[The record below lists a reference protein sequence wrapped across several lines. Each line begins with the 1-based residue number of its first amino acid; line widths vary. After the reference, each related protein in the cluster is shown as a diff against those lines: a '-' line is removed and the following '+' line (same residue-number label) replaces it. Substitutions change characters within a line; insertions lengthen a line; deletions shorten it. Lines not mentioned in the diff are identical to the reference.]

1 MDMLYYHNE
10 ITGDWT
16 DSHKKAVAWYNYGY
30 AVELNKVD
38 PETGALE
45 KCAEWVWQKSKCPPG
60 GDMKMSFPGG
70 HFRQITQY
78 TCGRH
83 CA

>member
-16 DSHKKAVAWYNYGY
+16 DSHKKAVAWYNDGY

-45 KCAEWVWQKSKCPPG
+45 KCAEWVWQKNKCPPG
-60 GDMKMSFPGG
+60 GDMKMSLPGG
-70 HFRQITQY
+70 HIRQIAQY